1 MNRHHLETVISAL
14 RAIRSRRVGDEIT
27 YLQPLV
33 AEALDGA
40 RIAYRREV
48 KIGPGCRVD
57 FLTDGGVAVEVKRG
71 RPRPNTL
78 ARQLGR
84 YAGHDAVSAV
94 ILVLERAVTL
104 PDTMSGKPIRIVSLH
119 MLWGP
124 AV

>member
-1 MNRHHLETVISAL
+1 MDRCHLEAVVSAL
-14 RAIRSRRVGDEIT
+14 WTIRARRMGDEVA

-33 AEALDGA
+33 AGALDGA

-48 KIGPGCRVD
+48 RLGPGNRVD
-57 FLTDGGVAVEVKRG
+57 FLTDAGVAIEVKRG
-71 RPRPNTL
+71 RPRPGAL
-78 ARQLGR
+78 ARQLER

-94 ILVLERAVTL
+94 VLVLERAVSL
-104 PDTMSGKPIRIVSLH
+104 PDAMSGKPIRIVSLR